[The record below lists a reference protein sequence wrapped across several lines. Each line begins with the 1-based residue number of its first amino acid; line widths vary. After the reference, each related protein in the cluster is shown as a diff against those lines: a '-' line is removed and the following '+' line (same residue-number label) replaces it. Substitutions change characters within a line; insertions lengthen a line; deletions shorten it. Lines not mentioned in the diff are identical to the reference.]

1 MRNSKTTAAL
11 GAVLL
16 LVGGCNAP
24 AVAEAS
30 LPDGETDLSCAAM
43 IYAATN
49 LLEDQGVSSGDLSG
63 FGDYVAAMTKYGTAH
78 AEANGLDPNAVLGA
92 IKVEALRQTGQVPG
106 GPSVVPSADGI
117 VRRAKACMGA

>member
-43 IYAATN
+43 IYAATS
-49 LLEDQGVSSGDLSG
+49 LLQDQGVSAGDFAG
-63 FGDYVAAMTKYGTAH
+63 FGDYLAVMTKYGTAH
-78 AEANGLDPNAVLGA
+78 AESKGIDANAALAEIRL
-92 IKVEALRQTGQVPG
+92 EALRMTGQIPG
-106 GPSVVPSADGI
+106 GPSVIPSTEGI
-117 VRRAKACMGA
+117 VSRAKACMGS

>member
-16 LVGGCNAP
+16 LTAGCNAP
-24 AVAEAS
+24 AVAEAT
-30 LPDGETDLSCAAM
+30 LPEGETDLSCAAM

-49 LLEDQGVSSGDLSG
+49 LLEDQGVSPDDLAG
-63 FGDYVAAMTKYGTAH
+63 FGDYVAAITKYGTAH
-78 AEANGLDPNAVLGA
+78 ANAKGIDANAVLGE
-92 IKVEALRQTGQVPG
+92 IKLEALRMTGQIPG

-117 VRRAKACMGA
+117 VSRAKACMGA